1 MRSTDLFAVFC
12 WRWSSAERVCVV
24 RTCCA
29 VCCHVNVGVRVHR
42 ALSTR
47 HKAVTREI
55 SRGTRF
61 CANNAHIY
69 TISICYIHWP
79 CTYVSMK
86 RGISTQN
93 FRQIRTV
100 ALGAM
105 LDTLTQAL
113 ISTCGTN
120 VSCGQVI
127 RTFVTAWH
135 SLLILIESHSTV
147 LTFPSVCV
155 AILADRTC
163 LCNTTLTPKRN
174 WFIDWLRE
182 ILNAFLW
189 CSVFLLQS
197 GRSSLGD
204 QRSHQ
209 HFWRQRLWSLSRWDI
224 RHRTAFRPHLDRIP
238 QDSTHIL
245 RCLCRSECR
254 WGMPL

>member
-1 MRSTDLFAVFC
+1 MIQC
-12 WRWSSAERVCVV
+12 WAWMCRPDMLCSLLPCQRRCTCSQGTQHTAQSRHQRNFQGNTFLCQQ
-24 RTCCA
+24 RTY
-29 VCCHVNVGVRVHR
+29 
-42 ALSTR
+42 
-47 HKAVTREI
+47 
-55 SRGTRF
+55 
-61 CANNAHIY
+61 IY
-69 TISICYIHWP
+69 YFNLLYSLTL
-79 CTYVSMK
+79 YVSMK